1 MTREEAYEQVAKL
14 AKEHALIAQ
23 GFGGVL
29 TIVHP
34 ETQREH
40 GIEAKCLYMA
50 GQGPWPE
57 RQAEQSKADNCTNTE
72 VPKIPAIWAKSLV
85 DCWPDDANDF
95 DGDWCIGVISEDG
108 EPREVVKV
116 EASQYDA
123 TGESQKIAEAI
134 VLLWAFAARAQAGGG
149 S

>member
-1 MTREEAYEQVAKL
+1 MSEELPAKHHLSGLYL
-14 AKEHALIAQ
+14 ALQLWDK
-23 GFGGVL
+23 GGPAA
-29 TIVHP
+29 HFR
-34 ETQREH
+34 TQ
-40 GIEAKCLYMA
+40 LMDLV
-50 GQGPWPE
+50 
-57 RQAEQSKADNCTNTE
+57 RQAEESKADNRTNAE

-123 TGESQKIAEAI
+123 AGESQKIAEAI